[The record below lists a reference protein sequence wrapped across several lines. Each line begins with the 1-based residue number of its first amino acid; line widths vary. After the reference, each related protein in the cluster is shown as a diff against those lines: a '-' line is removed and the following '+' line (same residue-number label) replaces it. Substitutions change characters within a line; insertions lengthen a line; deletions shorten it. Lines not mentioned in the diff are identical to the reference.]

1 MDSNFMLRPPQKVT
15 IVDSIIEQVITQIK
29 DGTLKAGDKL
39 PSERQLINM
48 LSVSRSS
55 VREALQALAAMNLV
69 EVRPGE
75 GTFIEEPNPSFGV
88 DMDIETLSDELQREM
103 RHHLNQARLTLE
115 LGIASLAANKVTET
129 AGQNIR
135 QAFEAYNNAH
145 NSLTPDVDSW
155 SVHDQVHL
163 AIAEAT
169 GNPILVQIL
178 RTLLEHVPMMLRK
191 KGLLNLTPEKRTSR
205 REKELEIHRQLCM
218 AIIQGDESAACEW
231 THHHAELEAQIINEY
246 YGQTEPRVT
255 QEKATN

>member
-1 MDSNFMLRPPQKVT
+1 MGSNFVLHTPQKVT

-69 EVRPGE
+69 VVRPGE
-75 GTFIEEPNPSFGV
+75 GTFIEEPNPSFGL
-88 DMDIETLSDELQREM
+88 DMDIETLSGELQREM

-115 LGIASLAANKVTET
+115 SGIVSLAAVKVNET
-129 AGQNIR
+129 TALTIH
-135 QAFEAYNNAH
+135 EALETYAAAED
-145 NSLTPDVDSW
+145 SDSVEVDSW

-178 RTLLEHVPMMLRK
+178 QILLEHVPMMLRK
-191 KGLLNLTPEKRTSR
+191 KSLLSLTLEERAMR
-205 REKELEIHRQLCM
+205 REKEINIHRHLCT
-218 AIIQGDESAACEW
+218 AIIKKDSPTACEW
-231 THHHAELEAQIINEY
+231 MQRHADLEGEIINEY
-246 YGQTEPRVT
+246 YGH
-255 QEKATN
+255 N